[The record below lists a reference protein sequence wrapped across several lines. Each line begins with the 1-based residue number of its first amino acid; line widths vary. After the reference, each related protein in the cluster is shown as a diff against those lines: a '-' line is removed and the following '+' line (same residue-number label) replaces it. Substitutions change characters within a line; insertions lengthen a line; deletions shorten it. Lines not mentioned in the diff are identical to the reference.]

1 MNSHFVESHSGCFYF
16 SSDDPNVI
24 ESYGEDFGNG
34 DNILFTYDDEIVD
47 EPLKSLG
54 EYLTRNLIFTRDEL
68 INKLNACHMDQIG
81 VYAAVTEVKCNAI
94 YEIDTN
100 KDMLKALLE
109 EKKIDKD
116 MYDKL
121 IGLLN
126 YKLQKY
132 LEFIKDIDKI
142 SLSMNVYRNKEK
154 KKEN

>member
-1 MNSHFVESHSGCFYF
+1 
-16 SSDDPNVI
+16 
-24 ESYGEDFGNG
+24 
-34 DNILFTYDDEIVD
+34 
-47 EPLKSLG
+47 
-54 EYLTRNLIFTRDEL
+54 
-68 INKLNACHMDQIG
+68 
-81 VYAAVTEVKCNAI
+81 
-94 YEIDTN
+94 
-100 KDMLKALLE
+100 LKALLE